1 MSEELGSRVR
11 GRNIWRGEWVW
22 RGAKARRYL
31 KVVKVGANEVSNDE
45 NGEIKG
51 GMQRNPGVIYK
62 TG

>member
-22 RGAKARRYL
+22 QGVKVRQYL
-31 KVVKVGANEVSNDE
+31 KVVKARANEVSDDE

-51 GMQRNPGVIYK
+51 GMQQNPGVIYK